1 MDKSFVERTMSELR
15 MGEVDEEGK
24 YRGRSIEEV
33 RMIEWMED
41 SNREGTLSGERV
53 STTEEKKRLQTVQR
67 NGRKRNLWM
76 KVTKRGPCLSRGG
89 EVFLT
94 NNKEERGVAELQS

>member
-24 YRGRSIEEV
+24 YRGRSIEEE

-41 SNREGTLSGERV
+41 SNREGTLSGGLRE
-53 STTEEKKRLQTVQR
+53 STRE
-67 NGRKRNLWM
+67 
-76 KVTKRGPCLSRGG
+76 
-89 EVFLT
+89 
-94 NNKEERGVAELQS
+94 